1 MHRLN
6 YSYHHETTSSALQPK
21 SKMRN
26 HESITSHQRHVEE
39 EADTQPPAKR
49 ARVEGGEEEGADVPT
64 AMGTLDAL
72 PLEVLVHIMSF
83 VDAAELVQVAL
94 INRTFRGLADH
105 DIMWR
110 PHCLRSRTVSVHLP
124 VLSLVFQGGKSEDQI
139 KWKHMY
145 RHLVR
150 RCVCKR
156 CGWGFRPVANSEQAC
171 AFHDGR
177 WKPSLSAEG
186 DRWTCCHS
194 PLKQSPGCVRAWHE
208 DVCAWNGLF

>member
-1 MHRLN
+1 
-6 YSYHHETTSSALQPK
+6 
-21 SKMRN
+21 MRN
-26 HESITSHQRHVEE
+26 RESITSHQRLAVEDE
-39 EADTQPPAKR
+39 EDADTQPPRVKR
-49 ARVEGGEEEGADVPT
+49 ARVEGGEEEEGAAAPT
-64 AMGTLDAL
+64 ALGTLDAL
-72 PLEVLVHIMSF
+72 PLEMLVRIMSF
-83 VDAAELVQVAL
+83 VDVADLVQVAL
-94 INRTFRGLADH
+94 INHTFRGLADH

-110 PHCLRSRTVSVHLP
+110 PHCLRSRIVLVHLP

-156 CGWGFRPVANSEQAC
+156 CGWGFRPVTNTEQAC
-171 AFHDGR
+171 VFHDGR
-177 WKPSLSAEG
+177 WKPSLSAQG

-208 DVCAWNGLF
+208 DVCAWSGLF